1 MEQGSELVAALIGLH
16 LVLPAVLAVF
26 VALLAF
32 RTLAWPR
39 TLIRI
44 AALSLAA
51 ATIPAILSILYF
63 DAISVGPSEFV
74 GIEHFLIALFGPS
87 ICVCFPLTLLISLFA
102 IAPSKPE
109 SDIFE

>member
-26 VALLAF
+26 VALLA
-32 RTLAWPR
+32 PR

-74 GIEHFLIALFGPS
+74 GIEHFLVALFGPS